1 MSSTFLGLCK
11 CIPQVRQVVYQAGCA
26 VLKLRVSDT
35 GMQQSQV
42 GGEQEEG
49 VGGGGGWVWVAGWG
63 GNSQSNR
70 ASKLTQTSFL
80 LLFVV

>member
-35 GMQQSQV
+35 GMQW
-42 GGEQEEG
+42 GEGEEEEEE
-49 VGGGGGWVWVAGWG
+49 
-63 GNSQSNR
+63 
-70 ASKLTQTSFL
+70 K
-80 LLFVV
+80 

>member
-35 GMQQSQV
+35 GMQQ
-42 GGEQEEG
+42 GEEEEG
-49 VGGGGGWVWVAGWG
+49 EEEGS
-63 GNSQSNR
+63 NIQTDTTTELMQS
-70 ASKLTQTSFL
+70 SLSF
-80 LLFVV
+80 

>member
-35 GMQQSQV
+35 GMQR
-42 GGEQEEG
+42 GGG
-49 VGGGGGWVWVAGWG
+49 WGGGGGEG
-63 GNSQSNR
+63 GGGELEVG
-70 ASKLTQTSFL
+70 ATFIPTQPPELMRFKFL
-80 LLFVV
+80 NL